1 MQIKGTAKEVGW
13 ALWGIFDTQQGGFG
27 AKISRHFFPFS
38 SERGSLPLPPLP
50 KTREFLV
57 VRRSVSA
64 SADASGNVF

>member
-13 ALWGIFDTQQGGFG
+13 ALWAFVTHNKVVLARRYQGIFSPSLQKGG
-27 AKISRHFFPFS
+27 HY
-38 SERGSLPLPPLP
+38 PPPPP